1 MKPSSESLKLRGK
14 VGSRKWPSVFH
25 SARTFSPVLLQFPAL
40 PDKHQPY
47 NRSHTSAC
55 GLPVL
60 HSAGIILPEI
70 KLCTAVICFS
80 LSTSS
85 YSIPSS
91 EPIRSSVP
99 PVGTGRAQ
107 YLTSALSGVSH
118 ARGYAGWLPQCAW
131 TDPTPVDDPTL

>member
-99 PVGTGRAQ
+99 PCRDRSRTISDIGVIWCFPRAR
-107 YLTSALSGVSH
+107 LCRMVA
-118 ARGYAGWLPQCAW
+118 AMR
-131 TDPTPVDDPTL
+131 VD